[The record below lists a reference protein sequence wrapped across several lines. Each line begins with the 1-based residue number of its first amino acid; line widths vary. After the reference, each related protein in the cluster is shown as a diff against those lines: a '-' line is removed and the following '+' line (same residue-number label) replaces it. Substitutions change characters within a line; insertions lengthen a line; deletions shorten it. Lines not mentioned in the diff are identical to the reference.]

1 MSHKGDYMKFKITR
15 YDNKVKLQ
23 LTHYNNLRKYYNKL
37 IEEIMGEN
45 YYTISPD
52 VMNSDTEAYE
62 DMIYRIKCLK
72 KTIIYKN
79 NLIYLQ
85 FIIIVI
91 MMILLFLASMHMI
104 F

>member
-1 MSHKGDYMKFKITR
+1 MKFKITR
-15 YDNKVKLQ
+15 YDNKTRLQ
-23 LTHYNNLRKYYNKL
+23 LIHYNNLRKYYNKL

-72 KTIIYKN
+72 ETIIYKN
-79 NLIYLQ
+79 NLVYLQ
-85 FIIIVI
+85 FIIIVFMI
-91 MMILLFLASMHMI
+91 ILLFLASMHLI

>member
-1 MSHKGDYMKFKITR
+1 MKFKITR
-15 YDNKVKLQ
+15 YDNKTRLQ
-23 LTHYNNLRKYYNKL
+23 LTHYDNLRKYYYKL
-37 IEEIMGEN
+37 IEEIMGED

-62 DMIYRIKCLK
+62 DMIYRIKYLK
-72 KTIIYKN
+72 ETIIYKN

-91 MMILLFLASMHMI
+91 MMILLFLASMHVI

>member
-1 MSHKGDYMKFKITR
+1 MKFKITR
-15 YDNKVKLQ
+15 YDNKTKLQ
-23 LTHYNNLRKYYNKL
+23 LTHYNNLRKHYNKL

-62 DMIYRIKCLK
+62 DMIYRIKYLK
-72 KTIIYKN
+72 ETIIYKN

-91 MMILLFLASMHMI
+91 MMILLFLASMHVI

>member
-1 MSHKGDYMKFKITR
+1 MKFKIVR
-15 YDNKVKLQ
+15 YDDKTRIQ

-37 IEEIMGEN
+37 IDEIMGED
-45 YYTISPD
+45 YYTVNPD

-62 DMIYRIKCLK
+62 DMIGRIKYLK
-72 KTIIYKN
+72 ESIKCKN
-79 NLIYLQ
+79 AQICLQ

-91 MMILLFLASMHMI
+91 MMILLFLASMHII

>member
-1 MSHKGDYMKFKITR
+1 MKFKITR
-15 YDNKVKLQ
+15 YDNKTKLQ

-37 IEEIMGEN
+37 IDEIMGED

-72 KTIIYKN
+72 ETIKYKN
-79 NLIYLQ
+79 ILIYSQ

>member
-1 MSHKGDYMKFKITR
+1 MKFKITR
-15 YDNKVKLQ
+15 YDNKTRLQ
-23 LTHYNNLRKYYNKL
+23 LTHYDNLRKHYNEL
-37 IEEIMGEN
+37 IDEIMGEN

-62 DMIYRIKCLK
+62 DMIYRIKYLK
-72 KTIIYKN
+72 KSIIYKN

-91 MMILLFLASMHMI
+91 MMILLFLASIHMI

>member
-1 MSHKGDYMKFKITR
+1 MKFKITR
-15 YDNKVKLQ
+15 YDDKTRLQ
-23 LTHYNNLRKYYNKL
+23 LIHYNNLRKYYYKL

-62 DMIYRIKCLK
+62 DMIYRIKCFK
-72 KTIIYKN
+72 KTIICKN
-79 NLIYLQ
+79 ILIYSQ

-91 MMILLFLASMHMI
+91 MMILLFLASMHVT

>member
-1 MSHKGDYMKFKITR
+1 MKFKITR
-15 YDNKVKLQ
+15 YDNKTRLQ
-23 LTHYNNLRKYYNKL
+23 LTHYDNLRKYYNEL
-37 IEEIMGEN
+37 IDEIMGEN

-62 DMIYRIKCLK
+62 DMIYRIKYLK
-72 KTIIYKN
+72 KSIIYKN

-91 MMILLFLASMHMI
+91 MMILLFLASMHVI

>member
-1 MSHKGDYMKFKITR
+1 MKFKITR
-15 YDNKVKLQ
+15 YDDKTRLQ
-23 LTHYNNLRKYYNKL
+23 LIHYNNLRKYYYKL
-37 IEEIMGEN
+37 IEEIMGED

-62 DMIYRIKCLK
+62 DMIHRIKYLK
-72 KTIIYKN
+72 ETIIYKN
-79 NLIYLQ
+79 ILIYSQ

-91 MMILLFLASMHMI
+91 MIILLFLASIHMI

>member
-1 MSHKGDYMKFKITR
+1 MKFKITR

-62 DMIYRIKCLK
+62 DMIYRIKYLK
-72 KTIIYKN
+72 ETIIYKN

>member
-1 MSHKGDYMKFKITR
+1 MKFKITR
-15 YDNKVKLQ
+15 YDDKTRLQ
-23 LTHYNNLRKYYNKL
+23 LIHYNNLRKYYYKL
-37 IEEIMGEN
+37 IEEIMGED

-62 DMIYRIKCLK
+62 DMIYRIKYLK
-72 KTIIYKN
+72 KSIIYKN

-91 MMILLFLASMHMI
+91 MMILLFLASIHVI

>member
-1 MSHKGDYMKFKITR
+1 MKFKITR
-15 YDNKVKLQ
+15 YDNKTRLQ
-23 LTHYNNLRKYYNKL
+23 LTHYDNLRKHYNEL
-37 IEEIMGEN
+37 IDEIMGEN

-62 DMIYRIKCLK
+62 DMIYRIKYLK
-72 KTIIYKN
+72 KSIIYKN

-91 MMILLFLASMHMI
+91 MMILLFLASMRVI

>member
-1 MSHKGDYMKFKITR
+1 MKFKITR
-15 YDNKVKLQ
+15 YDNKTKLQ
-23 LTHYNNLRKYYNKL
+23 LTHYNNLRKYYYKL
-37 IEEIMGEN
+37 IEEIMGED

-62 DMIYRIKCLK
+62 DMIHRIKYLK
-72 KTIIYKN
+72 ESIIYKN
-79 NLIYLQ
+79 MLIYSQ

-91 MMILLFLASMHMI
+91 MMILLFLASMHII

>member
-1 MSHKGDYMKFKITR
+1 MKFKITR
-15 YDNKVKLQ
+15 YDDKTRLQ
-23 LTHYNNLRKYYNKL
+23 LIHYNNLRKYYYKL
-37 IEEIMGEN
+37 IEEIMGED

-62 DMIYRIKCLK
+62 DMIYRIKYLK
-72 KTIIYKN
+72 ESIIYKN
-79 NLIYLQ
+79 ILIYSQ

-91 MMILLFLASMHMI
+91 MMILLFLASIHMI

>member
-1 MSHKGDYMKFKITR
+1 MKFKITR
-15 YDNKVKLQ
+15 YDNKTKLQ

-37 IEEIMGEN
+37 IEEIMGED

-62 DMIYRIKCLK
+62 DMIHRIKYLK
-72 KTIIYKN
+72 ETIIYKN
-79 NLIYLQ
+79 ILIYSQ

-91 MMILLFLASMHMI
+91 MMILLFLVSMHMI

>member
-1 MSHKGDYMKFKITR
+1 MRVKITR
-15 YDNKVKLQ
+15 YDDKTRLQ
-23 LTHYNNLRKYYNKL
+23 LIHYNNLRKYYYKL
-37 IEEIMGEN
+37 IEEIMGED

-62 DMIYRIKCLK
+62 DMIHRIKYLK
-72 KTIIYKN
+72 ETIKCKN
-79 NLIYLQ
+79 ILIYSQ

-91 MMILLFLASMHMI
+91 MMILLFLASMHII

>member
-1 MSHKGDYMKFKITR
+1 MKFKITR
-15 YDNKVKLQ
+15 YDNKTRLQ

-37 IEEIMGEN
+37 IEEIMGED

-62 DMIYRIKCLK
+62 DMIYRIKSLK
-72 KTIIYKN
+72 ETIIYKN

-91 MMILLFLASMHMI
+91 MMILLFLASMHII

>member
-1 MSHKGDYMKFKITR
+1 MKFKITR
-15 YDNKVKLQ
+15 YDDKTRLQ
-23 LTHYNNLRKYYNKL
+23 LIHYNNLRKYYYKL
-37 IEEIMGEN
+37 IEEIMGED

-62 DMIYRIKCLK
+62 DMIHRIKYLK
-72 KTIIYKN
+72 ETIIYKN

-91 MMILLFLASMHMI
+91 MMILLFLASMHII

>member
-1 MSHKGDYMKFKITR
+1 MKFKITR
-15 YDNKVKLQ
+15 YDDKTRLQ
-23 LTHYNNLRKYYNKL
+23 LTHYNNLRKYYYKL
-37 IEEIMGEN
+37 IEEIMGED

-62 DMIYRIKCLK
+62 DMIHKIKYLK
-72 KTIIYKN
+72 ETIIYKN

-91 MMILLFLASMHMI
+91 MMILLFLASIHMI

>member
-1 MSHKGDYMKFKITR
+1 MKFKITR
-15 YDNKVKLQ
+15 YDDKTRLQ
-23 LTHYNNLRKYYNKL
+23 LIHYNNLRKYYYKL
-37 IEEIMGEN
+37 IEEILGED

-62 DMIYRIKCLK
+62 DMIYRIKYLK
-72 KTIIYKN
+72 KSIIYKN

-91 MMILLFLASMHMI
+91 MMILLFLASMHII

>member
-1 MSHKGDYMKFKITR
+1 MKFKITR
-15 YDNKVKLQ
+15 YDDKTRLQ
-23 LTHYNNLRKYYNKL
+23 LIHYNNLRKYYYKL

-62 DMIYRIKCLK
+62 DMIYRIKYLK
-72 KTIIYKN
+72 ETIIYKN

-91 MMILLFLASMHMI
+91 MMILLFLASMHII

>member
-1 MSHKGDYMKFKITR
+1 MKFKIVR
-15 YDNKVKLQ
+15 YDDKTRLQ
-23 LTHYNNLRKYYNKL
+23 LTHYNNLRKYYNDL
-37 IEEIMGEN
+37 IEEIMGED

-62 DMIYRIKCLK
+62 DMIYRIKYLK
-72 KTIIYKN
+72 ETIIYKN

-91 MMILLFLASMHMI
+91 MIILLFLASIHMI

>member
-1 MSHKGDYMKFKITR
+1 MKFKITR
-15 YDNKVKLQ
+15 YDNKTRLQ
-23 LTHYNNLRKYYNKL
+23 LTHYDNLRKHYNEL
-37 IEEIMGEN
+37 IDEIMGEN

-62 DMIYRIKCLK
+62 DMIYRIKYLK
-72 KTIIYKN
+72 ETIIYKN
-79 NLIYLQ
+79 ILIYSQ

>member
-1 MSHKGDYMKFKITR
+1 MKFKITR

-37 IEEIMGEN
+37 IEEIMGED

-62 DMIYRIKCLK
+62 DMIYRIKYLK
-72 KTIIYKN
+72 ETIIYKN

-85 FIIIVI
+85 FIIIVS
-91 MMILLFLASMHMI
+91 MMILLFLASIHVI

>member
-1 MSHKGDYMKFKITR
+1 MKFKITR
-15 YDNKVKLQ
+15 YDDKTRLQ
-23 LTHYNNLRKYYNKL
+23 LIHYNNLRKYYYKL
-37 IEEIMGEN
+37 IEEIMGED

-62 DMIYRIKCLK
+62 DMIHKIKYLKETIKC
-72 KTIIYKN
+72 KN
-79 NLIYLQ
+79 ILIYSQ

-91 MMILLFLASMHMI
+91 MMILLFLASMHII